1 MSKKEETAT
10 ENLSMSK
17 QRKLERA
24 KKRAANKRE
33 ERILRITG
41 IVILAAV
48 ICAIGFAIGSAIYN
62 NAKEI
67 KPSGD
72 YSAQLTDNGFI
83 KGVNAGELVTLPEYH
98 SFTAPLS
105 EIEYPDA
112 SVDEDIENV
121 LNSHQVLSTGTD
133 KKIEDGDKVS
143 IEYVGTIDDVAFEG
157 GSTGGAPTDLTIG
170 SGSYIDDFEQQLIG
184 HQVGDEVK
192 VEVTFPEDYGN
203 AELSGKDAV
212 FTVDIDGIYE
222 KAEFTDEFVKEN
234 LSEYASTTE
243 EYRQYLKDTHYE
255 TNLRNWI
262 ETYLVDNSTVSSYPK
277 AYLKNLK
284 CTTKFKEQQDYE
296 TMNQL
301 YIQYSGSPMYD
312 SFESYVGK
320 SESEYDESLDE
331 TCKLKEKE
339 DLVYQAILEN
349 EGVTV
354 SAEDYKAYLT
364 QKEGSEDS
372 FNSSLENY
380 GLGYTVKQMVKIKA
394 VELATKGVTV
404 Q

>member
-1 MSKKEETAT
+1 MSKKAETAT

-17 QRKLERA
+17 QRKLERE

-33 ERILRITG
+33 ALILRITG
-41 IVILAAV
+41 IVILVAIIGAV
-48 ICAIGFAIGSAIYN
+48 GFAIGNAVYR
-62 NAKEI
+62 NAKEV

-72 YSAQLTDNGFI
+72 FSAQLDDNGFI
-83 KGVNAGELVTLPEYH
+83 KGVQAKDLVTLPEYH

-112 SVDEDIENV
+112 SVEEDIENV
-121 LNSHQVLSTGTD
+121 LSSHQVLQTETD

-143 IEYVGTIDDVAFEG
+143 IEYVGTVDGVEFEG

-184 HQVGDEVK
+184 HGVGDQVEVN
-192 VEVTFPEDYGN
+192 VTFPEDYGKE
-203 AELSGKDAV
+203 ELNGKDAV

-222 KAEFTDEFVKEN
+222 KAEFTDEFVQEN
-234 LSEYASTTE
+234 LSDYASTTE
-243 EYRQYLKDTHYE
+243 EYRQYLKDSHYK

-262 ETYLVDNSTVSSYPK
+262 ESYLVDNASVSSYPK

-284 CTTKFKEQQDYE
+284 CTQKYKEQQDYE

-312 SFESYVGK
+312 SFESYVGM
-320 SESEYDESLDE
+320 SESEYDASLDE
-331 TCKLKEKE
+331 TCMTKEKE

-354 SAEDYKAYLT
+354 SADEYKTYLLA
-364 QKEGSEDS
+364 QEGSDDTYN
-372 FNSSLENY
+372 NSVESY
-380 GLGYTVKQMVKIKA
+380 GVGHTVKDYVKIKA
-394 VELATKGVTV
+394 VEIATQGVTV